1 MKTYVPVFLY
11 VSRGGAVLKYFNL
24 KNLNANNH
32 QICDLKLARESRTKN
47 RKINGMRRN
56 EDAHEILQLVPL
68 KNFPNYC

>member
-1 MKTYVPVFLY
+1 MCLCFY

-32 QICDLKLARESRTKN
+32 QICDLKLARESRSKN

>member
-1 MKTYVPVFLY
+1 MCLCFYMFQE
-11 VSRGGAVLKYFNL
+11 GAVLKYFNL

-32 QICDLKLARESRTKN
+32 KICDLKLAHESRTKN
-47 RKINGMRRN
+47 RKISGMRRN